1 MSSCAVSCCICSPKV
16 LCASVTSASWPIAD
30 VPPPCHFAFSCSAL
44 RHKPRQRHPSPA
56 PVMLG
61 FAPNVVDRCCSSK
74 GLQLRSSSSVLR
86 RPGRQS
92 PHERRSTLRNF
103 CVLLLANSLC
113 VFLPNQFLFPTPRG
127 HPRHITFE
135 FSATLT
141 FSRLGA
147 VLSRVSTGAATP
159 TLPQLNLHN
168 TRPPQPRAAS
178 FKSLYRKRA
187 IPPCSGPYF
196 AYSRFRYSTTTY
208 QPSGIESVNTSAF
221 HRTNVEFGK
230 HWSLSALA

>member
-1 MSSCAVSCCICSPKV
+1 MSSCAVSVSICSPKV
-16 LCASVTSASWPIAD
+16 SWPSVPSASWPIAD

-44 RHKPRQRHPSPA
+44 RHKPRQRHPWPA

-74 GLQLRSSSSVLR
+74 GLQLRNSSSVLR
-86 RPGRQS
+86 RPGRPS

-113 VFLPNQFLFPTPRG
+113 VSLPNQFLFPPPQG
-127 HPRHITFE
+127 HPRRTTFE

-147 VLSRVSTGAATP
+147 VLFRVSPGV
-159 TLPQLNLHN
+159 LPHRLFLN
-168 TRPPQPRAAS
+168 A
-178 FKSLYRKRA
+178 
-187 IPPCSGPYF
+187 
-196 AYSRFRYSTTTY
+196 
-208 QPSGIESVNTSAF
+208 E
-221 HRTNVEFGK
+221 
-230 HWSLSALA
+230 

>member
-16 LCASVTSASWPIAD
+16 SCASVTSASWPIAD

-44 RHKPRQRHPSPA
+44 CHKPRQRYPPS
-56 PVMLG
+56 VSVRLG
-61 FAPNVVDRCCSSK
+61 FAPNVVGRCWSSK

-86 RPGRQS
+86 RPERPS

-113 VFLPNQFLFPTPRG
+113 VFLPNQFLFPTPQA
-127 HPRHITFE
+127 HPRRTTFE

-147 VLSRVSTGAATP
+147 VLSRGS
-159 TLPQLNLHN
+159 H
-168 TRPPQPRAAS
+168 
-178 FKSLYRKRA
+178 
-187 IPPCSGPYF
+187 
-196 AYSRFRYSTTTY
+196 
-208 QPSGIESVNTSAF
+208 
-221 HRTNVEFGK
+221 
-230 HWSLSALA
+230 